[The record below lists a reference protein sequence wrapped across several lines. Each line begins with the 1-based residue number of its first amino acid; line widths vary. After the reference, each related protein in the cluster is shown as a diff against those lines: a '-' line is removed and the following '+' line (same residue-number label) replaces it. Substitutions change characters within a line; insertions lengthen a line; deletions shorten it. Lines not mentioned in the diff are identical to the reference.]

1 MEDAMKKRT
10 IISLSLFVAA
20 ALVFGLWG
28 PAVAETPDKIKI
40 GLMFGLTGPASPIG
54 PVQMK
59 GAQLAIKEINDAGGV
74 MFGGKKIPV
83 VAVVKDDET
92 KGDVAVRR
100 FKELRDE
107 DKVHALVG
115 STFAGI
121 AKALN
126 TQMNHL
132 PMAYVAACVAP
143 MDMFEKGQLAPTT
156 FGIHGTAYSIGYS
169 ALPTLP
175 PS

>member
-1 MEDAMKKRT
+1 MKRINLFFLTLLIVLIGFGFCGNVIAEDPK
-10 IISLSLFVAA
+10 
-20 ALVFGLWG
+20 
-28 PAVAETPDKIKI
+28 EIKI
-40 GLMFGLTGPASPIG
+40 GLMFGMTGAASPIG

-59 GAQLAIKEINDAGGV
+59 GAEMAIKEINDAGGV
-74 MFGGKKIPV
+74 KYKGKNLPV
-83 VAVVKDDET
+83 VAVIKDDET

-107 DKVHALVG
+107 DKVHGLVG

-126 TQMNHL
+126 TQMLRQPL
-132 PMAYVAACVAP
+132 PYVSACVAP

-169 ALPTLP
+169 GRCLYCHTIEA
-175 PS
+175 